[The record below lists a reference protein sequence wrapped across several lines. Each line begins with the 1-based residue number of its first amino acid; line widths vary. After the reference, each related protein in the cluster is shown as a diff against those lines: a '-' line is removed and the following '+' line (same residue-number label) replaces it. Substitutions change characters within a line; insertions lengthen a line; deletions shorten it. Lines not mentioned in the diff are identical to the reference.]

1 MPVMRTVEVKCP
13 CCKTI
18 LVVNRE
24 TGEVVE
30 QRKALVE
37 QSSGDKLAD
46 ALRAHAEHKKKVAG
60 LFAESVAGVSKKE
73 EERRALFEEK
83 LRQAREQGLEVGT
96 ELKDIDLD

>member
-1 MPVMRTVEVKCP
+1 MPVIRTVEVRCP

-24 TGEVVE
+24 TGEVTE
-30 QRKALVE
+30 ERKPLVE
-37 QSSGDKLAD
+37 QTSGDKLAD

-83 LRQAREQGLEVGT
+83 LRQAREKGLEVGT